1 MRDRLVARSG
11 AAVRWLRRRL
21 RRAVREGRHRLEETT
36 TLVHVSILLFVP
48 VLVGLLT
55 YLSGVLEY
63 LSFFLF
69 PPLAAGTYA
78 LFAHPEHEAASP
90 IRFVA
95 GLTAGAVCA
104 WVAVLVAVWF
114 VYPDRPPSAIEAD
127 APGAAFAVFLTG
139 VVTWAFDIEEAA
151 AFSTALLGLLVDPAR
166 QASFVASVVV
176 SSSLVAGVFAVWR
189 DRFYERRAR
198 YLYQSTRGAD
208 QVLVPFRDDPAEA
221 TTMLAGRLAAAHDA
235 GNVVL
240 LDVVEED
247 RVATA
252 ERTLLENGADRLDP
266 GDASRN
272 ATTGDPSAG
281 GAVAST
287 DAEVDATE
295 ADTVD
300 ADRSASEAASA
311 LEATVADLE
320 RLADRLETVLDVPCE
335 VIVAASDG
343 APATTVRQVARDT
356 NCDLIAAPYETE
368 DGEVTPFVKRLL
380 AARMDV
386 LVHRSCDGRTNWR
399 RITVPVRR
407 AGDTAHAMIDFA
419 CRLAG
424 EAGTVSVA
432 HCIDSEARR
441 RKADE
446 MLANLAETPDYDIET
461 RVPRASIERFLR
473 QIAPATDLVVVGASR
488 DRSTA
493 SRLVSPPTF
502 ERIDDLDTDL
512 AIVAHR

>member
-1 MRDRLVARSG
+1 M
-11 AAVRWLRRRL
+11 
-21 RRAVREGRHRLEETT
+21 
-36 TLVHVSILLFVP
+36 HVSILLFVP

-78 LFAHPEHEAASP
+78 LFANPEHEAASP
-90 IRFVA
+90 VRFVA
-95 GLTAGAVCA
+95 GLTTGAVCA
-104 WVAVLVAVWF
+104 WIAILVAVWF

-139 VVTWAFDIEEAA
+139 VVTWALDVEEAA

-166 QASFVASVVV
+166 QVSFVASVIV

-208 QVLVPFRDDPAEA
+208 QVLVPFRDDPTEA

-247 RVATA
+247 RIATA

-266 GDASRN
+266 DDASRN
-272 ATTGDPSAG
+272 ATDGDPSAG
-281 GAVAST
+281 AAVAGADADAAGADADAAGT
-287 DAEVDATE
+287 DAEVDATDAE
-295 ADTVD
+295 ADTID

-320 RLADRLETVLDVPCE
+320 QLAGQVETVLDVPCE

-356 NCDLIAAPYETE
+356 SCDLIAAPYETE
-368 DGEVTPFVKRLL
+368 SGEVTSYVKRLL

-386 LVHRSCDGRTNWR
+386 LVHRSRDGRTDWR

-424 EAGTVSVA
+424 EAGRVSVA
-432 HCIDSEARR
+432 HCIDSEAGRR
-441 RKADE
+441 RADE

-488 DRSTA
+488 DRTTA

>member
-1 MRDRLVARSG
+1 MRNRLLNRFRG
-11 AAVRWLRRRL
+11 GVRWLRRRL
-21 RRAVREGRHRLEETT
+21 GRAIRGGRLRLEETT

-48 VLVGLLT
+48 VVVGLLT
-55 YLSGVLEY
+55 YLSTQLDY

-78 LFAHPEHEAASP
+78 LFANPEHEAASP
-90 IRFVA
+90 VRFVA

-104 WVAVLVAVWF
+104 WIAVGVAVVVI
-114 VYPDRPPSAIEAD
+114 YPDQPAAAIEVD

-139 VVTWAFDIEEAA
+139 VVTWALDIEEAA
-151 AFSTALLGLLVDPAR
+151 AFSTALLGLLVDPVR
-166 QASFVASVVV
+166 QASFVASVFV
-176 SSSLVAGVFAVWR
+176 SSTLVATVFAVWR
-189 DRFYERRAR
+189 QRFYKQRAR
-198 YLYQSTRGAD
+198 YLYASTTGAD
-208 QVLVPFRDDPAEA
+208 NVLVPIRGDPVEA
-221 TTMLAGRLAAAHDA
+221 TTMIAGRIAAAHDA
-235 GNVVL
+235 GKVVL

-247 RVATA
+247 SVATA
-252 ERTLLENGADRLDP
+252 ERALLGNGAD
-266 GDASRN
+266 
-272 ATTGDPSAG
+272 
-281 GAVAST
+281 
-287 DAEVDATE
+287 TE
-295 ADTVD
+295 TAVD
-300 ADRSASEAASA
+300 ADADAGGGGAAPA

-320 RLADRLETVLDVPCE
+320 QLADRVETVLDVPCE
-335 VIVAASDG
+335 VIVAPSG
-343 APATTVRQVARDT
+343 GSPATTVRRVADEA

-368 DGEVTPFVKRLL
+368 DGEVTPYVERLL

-386 LVHRSCDGRTNWR
+386 LVHRSCDGRTDWR

-424 EAGTVSVA
+424 DIGRVSVA
-432 HCIDSEARR
+432 HCIDAEAQRR
-441 RKADE
+441 TADE
-446 MLANLAETPDYDIET
+446 MLANLAETPDCDIET
-461 RVPRASIERFLR
+461 RVPKASIERFLR
-473 QIAPATDLVVVGASR
+473 QVAPATDLVVVGASR